1 MTKICKFSIIE
12 QIVPLKIP
20 ILLGALVVMNVV
32 FIQVFYK
39 ANLLIS
45 LVVQIGLSLVIFLI
59 FNLILFKLNRVKWK
73 ESW

>member
-1 MTKICKFSIIE
+1 MKKICKFSIIE

-59 FNLILFKLNRVKWK
+59 FNLILFKLNRLKWK
-73 ESW
+73 